1 MRFLL
6 YTAIFLPSACIGR
19 EVFQS
24 LLEDVDGRASGRG
37 GPNGF
42 LGHGCPD
49 ATNSL
54 GCLIAVRHYRHF
66 GFIGVGLSREPS

>member
-1 MRFLL
+1 MRFHLS
-6 YTAIFLPSACIGR
+6 TVIFLPSACIGR

-24 LLEDVDGRASGRG
+24 LLEDVDGRVSRRDGLG
-37 GPNGF
+37 SF

-49 ATNSL
+49 AANSL
-54 GCLIAVRHYRHF
+54 GCLIAVRHYRHV